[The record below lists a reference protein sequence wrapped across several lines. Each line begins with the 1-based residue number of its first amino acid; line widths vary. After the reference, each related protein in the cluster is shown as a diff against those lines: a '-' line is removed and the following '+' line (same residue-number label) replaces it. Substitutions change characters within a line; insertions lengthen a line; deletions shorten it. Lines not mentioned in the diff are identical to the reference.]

1 MSKSKCCGNCK
12 HFKYEDAVGWG
23 RCIGHMKEF
32 GVHCSHTGCLEH
44 KFVKNAING
53 WTEITPDN
61 EHELTDKLIDRT
73 VIGWRDSCNRQ
84 HIVAFADCAMGVG
97 TMAKYGGYWYYVLPE
112 LKIE

>member
-1 MSKSKCCGNCK
+1 MSKNKCCGNCAR
-12 HFKYEDAVGWG
+12 FFNEDAKGNGFCSISPNRQVVTY
-23 RCIGHMKEF
+23 RHSTCIAHEWK
-32 GVHCSHTGCLEH
+32 LP
-44 KFVKNAING
+44 K

-61 EHELTDKLIDRT
+61 EHELTDSFIGRA
-73 VIGWRDSCNRQ
+73 VIGWLDSCNRQ